1 MTVLLDLPHT
11 SCKYVHRLSPMQLL
25 AHDKSLQTVY
35 CVVLSRIA
43 ENPYTGLTR
52 NTQELMSSDIRRGSC
67 TRICASALLGQSL
80 LLLSVL
86 ILWVFKLWVTLV
98 FACSFK
104 LPKLTLST
112 KGNLL
117 DEYWNISR
125 IQGQDYSLSFMK
137 AWN

>member
-1 MTVLLDLPHT
+1 MTILLDLPHT

-25 AHDKSLQTVY
+25 AHDNSLLIVY

-80 LLLSVL
+80 IALCLDSLGFQIIGYS
-86 ILWVFKLWVTLV
+86 FV
-98 FACSFK
+98 FACIFK